1 MLFNS
6 IEYLLFF
13 PLAVLVYFLIPRNS
27 IRVVFLLVA
36 SYFFYM
42 CWNPVY
48 ALLIVASTIADFFI
62 GRKIHASSEQ
72 KTRKFYLLLSLL
84 VNLGILFYF
93 KYYNFLV
100 QNLQILIDTIKPEW
114 YLPEHSW
121 LLPVGI
127 SFYTFQTLS
136 YTIDIFFKKL
146 EPEPSFMRFA
156 LFVSFFPQLVAGPI
170 ERASSLL
177 PQFHKK
183 MVVNYDRMVFGMRMI
198 LWGMFK
204 KVVVA
209 DRLAMFVDLVYSDP
223 MSYGG
228 FATLIASVFFVFQIY
243 CDFSGYTDIAIGSA
257 KILGFDLMENFKG
270 PLLSRNM
277 TEFWRRWHIS
287 LSTWIRDY
295 VFGPLNMALRNLGA
309 YSYLV
314 VSFISFTVFGFW
326 HGANWTF
333 VLWGV
338 LHGVAIGYETFTRK
352 KRKRFAKKT
361 NKLLYSSVSVFLT
374 FCFWTLTMIIFRAES
389 ISDAFYMIGNII
401 SFTNEDFLTLK
412 NLIHF
417 KLGILK
423 QFYFAV
429 GLVVFMILMHFI
441 EYKDSIY
448 ELIGKQATIVR
459 WSLYVLLVFMIFNF
473 GWAEEVPFVYFQF

>member
-13 PLAVLVYFLIPRNS
+13 PLVVIIYFLLPKNS
-27 IRVVFLLVA
+27 FRVILLLVA

-48 ALLIVASTIADFFI
+48 ALLIVLSTVADYFI
-62 GRKIHASSEQ
+62 GRRIHAASEQ
-72 KTRKFYLLLSLL
+72 SIRKRYLMLSLL

-100 QNLQILIDTIKPEW
+100 QNLQPLVDMIYPSW
-114 YLPEHSW
+114 YIPEHNW

-146 EPEPSFMRFA
+146 EPEPSFTRFA
-156 LFVSFFPQLVAGPI
+156 LFVSFFPQLVAGPV
-170 ERASSLL
+170 ERAANLL
-177 PQFHKK
+177 PQFREKK
-183 MVVNYDRMVFGMRMI
+183 YVDYDRIVFGMRMI

-223 MSYGG
+223 TSYGG

-257 KILGFDLMENFKG
+257 KVLGFDLMDNFKG

-295 VFGPLNMALRNLGA
+295 VFGPLNMALRNIGS

-314 VSFISFTVFGFW
+314 VSLISFTVFGFW

-333 VLWGV
+333 VLWGM
-338 LHGVAIGYETFTRK
+338 LHGIAIGYETFTRK
-352 KRKRFAKKT
+352 KRKRIAKKT
-361 NKLLYSSVSVFLT
+361 NKLLYDTVSIFLT
-374 FCFWTLTMIIFRAES
+374 FSFWTFTMIIFRAES
-389 ISDAFYMIGNII
+389 ISDAFYMVGNII
-401 SFTNEDFLTLK
+401 NVTSNDFLQLK

-417 KLGILK
+417 KLGILE
-423 QFYFAV
+423 QFYFAL
-429 GLVVFMILMHFI
+429 GLVLFTVMMHFV

-448 ELIGKQATIVR
+448 KIVARQIVPVR
-459 WSLYVLLVFMIFNF
+459 WTIYLVLVFMIFNF

>member
-1 MLFNS
+1 M
-6 IEYLLFF
+6 
-13 PLAVLVYFLIPRNS
+13 
-27 IRVVFLLVA
+27 RVVLLLVA

-48 ALLIVASTIADFFI
+48 ALLIVFSTVADYFI
-62 GRKIHASSEQ
+62 GKRIHNSSEQ
-72 KTRKFYLLLSLL
+72 SVRKRYLLLSLL

-100 QNLQILIDTIKPEW
+100 ENIQGIVDIFFPAW
-114 YLPEHSW
+114 YIPEHSW

-146 EPEPSFMRFA
+146 EPEPNFARFA

-170 ERASSLL
+170 ERASNLL
-177 PQFHKK
+177 PQFRDKK
-183 MVVNYDRMVFGMRMI
+183 QVDYDRMVLGFRMI

-223 MSYGG
+223 TAYGG
-228 FATLIASVFFVFQIY
+228 FATLIASVFFVIQIY

-257 KILGFDLMENFKG
+257 KVLGFDLMDNFKG

-295 VFGPLNMALRNLGA
+295 VFGPLNMALRNIGS

-314 VSFISFTVFGFW
+314 VSLISFTVFGFW

-333 VLWGV
+333 VLWGL
-338 LHGVAIGYETFTRK
+338 LHGIAIGYETFTRK
-352 KRKRFAKKT
+352 KRKRIAKKT
-361 NKLLYSSVSVFLT
+361 NKLLYNTVSIFLT
-374 FCFWTLTMIIFRAES
+374 FSFWTFTMIIFRAES
-389 ISDAFYMIGNII
+389 ITDAFYMVGNILNV
-401 SFTNEDFLTLK
+401 TGEDFLGLK
-412 NLIHF
+412 NLINF
-417 KLGILK
+417 KAGILK
-423 QFYFAV
+423 QFQFAL
-429 GLVVFMILMHFI
+429 GLVAFTILMHFI

-448 ELIGKQATIVR
+448 ELVAKQVSVVR
-459 WSLYVLLVFMIFNF
+459 WAIYLVLIFMIFNF

>member
-13 PLAVLVYFLIPRNS
+13 PLVVIAYFLIPKNS
-27 IRVVFLLVA
+27 VRIILLLVA
-36 SYFFYM
+36 SYLFYM

-48 ALLIVASTIADFFI
+48 ALLIVFSTIADYFI
-62 GRKIHASSEQ
+62 GSKMHSSDNQKVRK
-72 KTRKFYLLLSLL
+72 RLLVLSLL
-84 VNLGILFYF
+84 INLGILFYF
-93 KYYNFLV
+93 KYYNFLAE
-100 QNLQILIDTIKPEW
+100 NLQVLVDIINPNW
-114 YLPEHSW
+114 YIPEHNW

-146 EPEPSFMRFA
+146 KPEANFARFA

-170 ERASSLL
+170 ERASNLL
-177 PQFHKK
+177 PQFHEK
-183 MVVNYDRMVFGMRMI
+183 MTVDYDRMIFGFRMI

-209 DRLAMFVDLVYSDP
+209 DRLAMFVDLVFTDP
-223 MSYGG
+223 LSYGG
-228 FATLIASVFFVFQIY
+228 LATIIASVFFVFQIY

-257 KILGFDLMENFKG
+257 KVLGFDLMENFRG

-295 VFGPLNMALRNLGA
+295 VFGPLNMALRNIGS

-314 VSFISFTVFGFW
+314 VSLISFTVFGFW

-352 KRKRFAKKT
+352 QRKRFAKKT
-361 NKLLYSSVSVFLT
+361 NKLLYQTLSVLLT
-374 FCFWTLTMIIFRAES
+374 FSFWTFTMIIFRAENL
-389 ISDAFYMIGNII
+389 SDVWIMLENVAYLNDGNYFDLGNFI
-401 SFTNEDFLTLK
+401 SFK
-412 NLIHF
+412 AIV
-417 KLGILK
+417 IK
-423 QFYFAV
+423 QFYFALALI
-429 GLVVFMILMHFI
+429 GFMIVIHFL

-448 ELIGKQATIVR
+448 DLVAEQNVTLR
-459 WSLYVLLVFMIFNF
+459 WVIYLLLVFMIFNF

>member
-13 PLAVLVYFLIPRNS
+13 PLVVIAYFLIPKVQW
-27 IRVVFLLVA
+27 RVYLLLVA
-36 SYFFYM
+36 SYIFYM

-48 ALLIVASTIADFFI
+48 ALLIVFSTIADYFI
-62 GRKIHASSEQ
+62 GKRIHHSQDQSVRK
-72 KTRKFYLLLSLL
+72 RYLCLSLL
-84 VNLGILFYF
+84 INLGVLFYF
-93 KYYNFLV
+93 KYYNFLAENMQV
-100 QNLQILIDTIKPEW
+100 IVDMINLGW
-114 YLPEHSW
+114 YIPEHSL

-127 SFYTFQTLS
+127 SFYSFQTLS
-136 YTIDIFFKKL
+136 YTIDIFFRKMK
-146 EPEPSFMRFA
+146 PESNFMNFA

-177 PQFHKK
+177 PQFHEK
-183 MVVNYDRMVFGMRMI
+183 MRVDYDRIVLGLRMI

-209 DRLAMFVDLVYSDP
+209 DRLALFVDVVYSDP
-223 MSYGG
+223 HGFGG
-228 FATLIASVFFVFQIY
+228 LATLIASIFFVFQIY

-257 KILGFDLMENFKG
+257 KVLGFDLMENFKG

-295 VFGPLNMALRNLGA
+295 VFGPLNMALRNLGK
-309 YSYLV
+309 YSYIV
-314 VSFISFTVFGFW
+314 VALISFTVFGFW

-352 KRKRFAKKT
+352 KRKRIAKKT
-361 NKLLYSSVSVFLT
+361 NPALYATISVLLT
-374 FCFWTLTMIIFRAES
+374 FAFWTFTMIIFRANNIADAYALLS
-389 ISDAFYMIGNII
+389 NIADVSDQSYFA
-401 SFTNEDFLTLK
+401 LK
-412 NLIHF
+412 DMIHF
-417 KLGILK
+417 KLGIIR
-423 QFYFAV
+423 QFYFAL
-429 GLVVFMILMHFI
+429 GLIAFISVTHII
-441 EYKDSIY
+441 EYKDSFYDRINSQ
-448 ELIGKQATIVR
+448 IMPVR
-459 WSLYVLLVFMIFNF
+459 WSVYIFFIFMIFNF
-473 GWAEEVPFVYFQF
+473 GWSEEVPFVYFQF